1 MKRKDPRELPL
12 RYSET
17 RYEHD
22 STRRMIV
29 RTHVRG
35 LLQDLDIRV
44 EQPEVFGPQRLI
56 PPFKGAIE
64 ALCEE
69 LRAVLDRAHLPT
81 DRYPIMP
88 FELDDGYE
96 PLEHTTPSADIWW
109 YYVEESTEPLT
120 IERIA
125 ADLLFALLR
134 ILKQSLSNE
143 HLAEVYH
150 AMKAYSLYRTATD
163 FHSLAI
169 MGRLHKRADPTDRAR
184 EKIRRKPFVD

>member
-1 MKRKDPRELPL
+1 
-12 RYSET
+12 
-17 RYEHD
+17 
-22 STRRMIV
+22 
-29 RTHVRG
+29 
-35 LLQDLDIRV
+35 
-44 EQPEVFGPQRLI
+44 
-56 PPFKGAIE
+56 
-64 ALCEE
+64 
-69 LRAVLDRAHLPT
+69 
-81 DRYPIMP
+81 MP